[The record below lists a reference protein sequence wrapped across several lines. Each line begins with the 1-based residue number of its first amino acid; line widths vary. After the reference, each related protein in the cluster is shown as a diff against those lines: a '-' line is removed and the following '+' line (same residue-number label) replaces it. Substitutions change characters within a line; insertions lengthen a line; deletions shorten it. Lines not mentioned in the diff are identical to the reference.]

1 MDIYERLEEIKREAE
16 HLGDPTLLAHQ
27 RRLEA
32 RFQTLDEDVTALLRR
47 LDAAIRRQEREA
59 A

>member
-47 LDAAIRRQEREA
+47 LNAAIRRRER
-59 A
+59 